1 MLFSEEW
8 LRHYINPALSSDELC
23 ETLTMGGL
31 EVEGAEP
38 IAPAFTGVIVA
49 QVLTC
54 DQHPN
59 ADKLHVCTVD
69 IGKGEP
75 VQIVCGAPN
84 VKAGVKVPCATIGAV
99 LPGDFKIKKA
109 KLRDVESNG
118 MLCSSRELGI
128 SEDHSGLWILPE
140 DAPVGEDIRVYE
152 RLDDKKIEVK
162 ATPNRGDALSVI
174 GVGRDLRALT
184 GAELSLPDFSPVPA
198 TCDCVHEVRNEAP
211 DLCGRFAGR
220 VVCGVNAKALTP
232 QWMKDRLERSG
243 QRSISALV
251 DISNYVMLELGRPT
265 HIFDLDKLDGPLTV
279 RWGKEGEKGEL
290 LNGQTVDI
298 DPYFGVISDNN
309 GIEAIAGIMGGDH
322 AAVSLETKN
331 VFIEAAFW
339 WPKAIQGRCRKLNFS
354 TDAAYRF
361 ERGVDFQSNV
371 DHMEYI
377 TRLILEICGT
387 SETKVGPVV
396 DEIEELPVR
405 EPVRMRAD
413 RCRKVI
419 GADISDDKMAECF
432 TRLGFSF
439 KKEGNTFVVD
449 APSYRFDIEIEEDLI
464 EEVARLYGYQNL
476 TEIPPLARV
485 AMLERSE
492 AKLDRHELRK
502 KMAGL
507 GFQELIN
514 YSFISEDAEADFA
527 EVKDPIK
534 VLNPIASQMAVMR
547 TQLISGL
554 VDRLKYNLNRKADRA
569 ALFELGRIFRRDP
582 SVKGSDSAVEGVYQ
596 PLHLAA
602 LVYGSARP
610 AQWGE
615 KARNFDFFDLKG
627 AVEMLLPGRNLR
639 FEKSNHPALHPGRAA
654 TAYLDGEEIGFIGEL
669 HPELAHKYE
678 LPHSPIVF
686 ELKEEVLL
694 DIGVPVNRSLSKFQP
709 MSRDIAVFI
718 DDAVPVQKLMDA
730 VRKAAKKDPRLLSL
744 SSFKLFDLYKPQD
757 GANVGKKSLA
767 FNMLLQRPD
776 AQLSEE
782 EADEAVAAV
791 VEALAKEGAVLRD

>member
-109 KLRDVESNG
+109 KLRGVESNG

-220 VVCGVNAKALTP
+220 VVCGVNAKAPTP

-322 AAVSLETKN
+322 AA
-331 VFIEAAFW
+331 
-339 WPKAIQGRCRKLNFS
+339 
-354 TDAAYRF
+354 
-361 ERGVDFQSNV
+361 
-371 DHMEYI
+371 
-377 TRLILEICGT
+377 RLAG
-387 SETKVGPVV
+387 
-396 DEIEELPVR
+396 DE
-405 EPVRMRAD
+405 
-413 RCRKVI
+413 
-419 GADISDDKMAECF
+419 EC
-432 TRLGFSF
+432 
-439 KKEGNTFVVD
+439 
-449 APSYRFDIEIEEDLI
+449 
-464 EEVARLYGYQNL
+464 LY
-476 TEIPPLARV
+476 
-485 AMLERSE
+485 
-492 AKLDRHELRK
+492 
-502 KMAGL
+502 
-507 GFQELIN
+507 
-514 YSFISEDAEADFA
+514 
-527 EVKDPIK
+527 
-534 VLNPIASQMAVMR
+534 
-547 TQLISGL
+547 
-554 VDRLKYNLNRKADRA
+554 
-569 ALFELGRIFRRDP
+569 
-582 SVKGSDSAVEGVYQ
+582 
-596 PLHLAA
+596 
-602 LVYGSARP
+602 
-610 AQWGE
+610 
-615 KARNFDFFDLKG
+615 
-627 AVEMLLPGRNLR
+627 
-639 FEKSNHPALHPGRAA
+639 
-654 TAYLDGEEIGFIGEL
+654 
-669 HPELAHKYE
+669 
-678 LPHSPIVF
+678 
-686 ELKEEVLL
+686 
-694 DIGVPVNRSLSKFQP
+694 
-709 MSRDIAVFI
+709 
-718 DDAVPVQKLMDA
+718 
-730 VRKAAKKDPRLLSL
+730 
-744 SSFKLFDLYKPQD
+744 
-757 GANVGKKSLA
+757 
-767 FNMLLQRPD
+767 
-776 AQLSEE
+776 
-782 EADEAVAAV
+782 
-791 VEALAKEGAVLRD
+791 

>member
-109 KLRDVESNG
+109 KLRGVESNG

-220 VVCGVNAKALTP
+220 VVCGVNAKAPTP

-265 HIFDLDKLDGPLTV
+265 HIFDLDK
-279 RWGKEGEKGEL
+279 
-290 LNGQTVDI
+290 I
-298 DPYFGVISDNN
+298 
-309 GIEAIAGIMGGDH
+309 
-322 AAVSLETKN
+322 
-331 VFIEAAFW
+331 
-339 WPKAIQGRCRKLNFS
+339 
-354 TDAAYRF
+354 
-361 ERGVDFQSNV
+361 
-371 DHMEYI
+371 
-377 TRLILEICGT
+377 
-387 SETKVGPVV
+387 
-396 DEIEELPVR
+396 
-405 EPVRMRAD
+405 
-413 RCRKVI
+413 
-419 GADISDDKMAECF
+419 
-432 TRLGFSF
+432 
-439 KKEGNTFVVD
+439 
-449 APSYRFDIEIEEDLI
+449 
-464 EEVARLYGYQNL
+464 
-476 TEIPPLARV
+476 
-485 AMLERSE
+485 
-492 AKLDRHELRK
+492 
-502 KMAGL
+502 
-507 GFQELIN
+507 
-514 YSFISEDAEADFA
+514 
-527 EVKDPIK
+527 
-534 VLNPIASQMAVMR
+534 
-547 TQLISGL
+547 
-554 VDRLKYNLNRKADRA
+554 
-569 ALFELGRIFRRDP
+569 
-582 SVKGSDSAVEGVYQ
+582 
-596 PLHLAA
+596 
-602 LVYGSARP
+602 
-610 AQWGE
+610 
-615 KARNFDFFDLKG
+615 
-627 AVEMLLPGRNLR
+627 
-639 FEKSNHPALHPGRAA
+639 GRASCR
-654 TAYLDGEEIGFIGEL
+654 ER
-669 HPELAHKYE
+669 
-678 LPHSPIVF
+678 V
-686 ELKEEVLL
+686 
-694 DIGVPVNRSLSKFQP
+694 
-709 MSRDIAVFI
+709 
-718 DDAVPVQKLMDA
+718 
-730 VRKAAKKDPRLLSL
+730 
-744 SSFKLFDLYKPQD
+744 
-757 GANVGKKSLA
+757 
-767 FNMLLQRPD
+767 
-776 AQLSEE
+776 
-782 EADEAVAAV
+782 
-791 VEALAKEGAVLRD
+791 